1 MTPWLA
7 ALALTLGCVGPLH
20 ALAQAPNQTQAPPAA
35 ADAEAALWA
44 ALRGPAADGVVLLM
58 RHALAPGGGD
68 PPGMRLGDCS
78 TQRNLSDEG
87 RAQARRWGQRLRAQQ
102 VPVQA
107 LWHSQWCRTR
117 DTAELAFPGQGLPVP
132 LFNSFFGQPGQE
144 ADFVAQARPRLAAWR
159 GPGVL
164 LVVTHQVNI
173 TALTGVFPAS
183 GELLA
188 LRFDGHG
195 PPRLIGRL
203 AP

>member
-1 MTPWLA
+1 MHRRLA
-7 ALALTLGCVGPLH
+7 TLTLALVGLPVVQAQTPH
-20 ALAQAPNQTQAPPAA
+20 AEAQADAPT
-35 ADAEAALWA
+35 WA
-44 ALRGPAADGVVLLM
+44 ALRGPAADGLVLLM

-68 PPGMRLGDCS
+68 PPGFRLDDCS

-87 RAQARRWGQRLRAQQ
+87 RDQARRWGQRLRAQQ
-102 VPVQA
+102 VPVRA

-117 DTAELAFPGQGLPVP
+117 DTAELAFPGLGRPEP
-132 LFNSFFGQPGQE
+132 LFNSFFGQAGQE
-144 ADFVAQARPRLAAWR
+144 TGFVAQARPRLAGWR

-188 LRFDGHG
+188 LRFDSAGA
-195 PPRLIGRL
+195 PRLIGRL